1 MVMVYLLRRRAC
13 TTVLTLWLLQA
24 GSASALG
31 LIQAYEAAL
40 QNDPAYRAAVYENEA
55 GQQYEVL
62 GRSSLLPNL
71 SASYSNSKNQADIT
85 TKTAFGQ
92 NAEQRNYTSMT
103 GVIQLRQPLVNLE
116 GIARYYQGVAQT
128 DYSDA
133 QFAARRQELIVRLVG
148 AYAEAKYAEDHL
160 ALALVQRDAYA
171 EQRRMN
177 DRMFEKGEGTR
188 TDMLETQAKS
198 DMAEAQ
204 VLEAQDRVTDARNA
218 LAAMVGQEINTLDG
232 LRDDFR
238 VRPMQPD
245 GFDEWKALALERN
258 PEIAAQ
264 RHAVEA
270 AAQEINKNRAGHMP
284 RLDAIA
290 SISKS
295 SSDTINT
302 YNQDAQTNSIGI
314 QLNVPLYAGGYTS
327 AVTSQAASNHEKA
340 RADLEAKTDQILIDL
355 RKNYSLT
362 LSSALR
368 INALEKSVN
377 SARLL
382 VEATQKSIK
391 GGMRTNLDVL
401 NAQQQ
406 LFTAKRDLSL
416 ARYNYLIGY
425 LRLRQSA
432 GVVGLDDL
440 RDIAGYFVAGR

>member
-1 MVMVYLLRRRAC
+1 MTHSPHRLAC
-13 TTVLTLWLLQA
+13 ATVLTMWLLQA
-24 GSASALG
+24 GPASALG

-40 QNDPAYRAAVYENEA
+40 QNDPAYRAAVHENEA

-62 GRSSLLPNL
+62 GRANLLPSL

-92 NAEQRNYTSMT
+92 TAEQRNYTSMT
-103 GVIQLRQPLVNLE
+103 GAIQLRQPLVNME

-188 TDMLETQAKS
+188 TDMLETQAKF
-198 DMAEAQ
+198 DLAEAQ
-204 VLEAQDRVTDARNA
+204 VLEAKDNLTDARNA
-218 LAAMVGQEINTLDG
+218 LAAMVGQEIIALDA

-238 VRPMQPD
+238 VKPMQPD
-245 GFDEWKALALERN
+245 GFDEWKAIAMERN
-258 PEIAAQ
+258 PEIVAQ

-270 AAQEINKNRAGHMP
+270 ASQEINKNRAGHMP

-302 YNQDAQTNSIGI
+302 YNQDAQTNSIGV
-314 QLNVPLYAGGYTS
+314 QLNVPLYSGGYTS

-340 RADLEAKTDQILIDL
+340 KADLEAKTSQVLIDL

-368 INALEKSVN
+368 IDALEKSVN

-382 VEATQKSIK
+382 VEATQKSVR
-391 GGMRTNLDVL
+391 GGLRTNLDVL

-416 ARYNYLIGY
+416 ARYNYLLGY
-425 LRLRQSA
+425 LRLRQAA
-432 GVVGLDDL
+432 GVVGMGDL
-440 RDIAGYFVAGR
+440 QDIAGYFVAHRK